1 MNKKGFTLIELLV
14 VITIIGVLAGIVLVG
29 YGDTTKKA
37 KDTRV
42 VTSMSAL
49 STQAELAK
57 ANSTENKYKDII
69 DMSVPSPYALKCN
82 EAGVPA
88 AITTICNDIVKNGN
102 GYTLATVESALKYDS
117 TNDAYCM
124 QIKLNAKVGADTDYY
139 CIDSTGA
146 KGQTTSSASCDGTT
160 SYVCAGLR

>member
-69 DMSVPSPYALKCN
+69 DTTATPNVLKCS
-82 EAGVPA
+82 GTGIPA

-102 GYTLATVESALKYDS
+102 GYTLATVQGALKYDG